1 LTVGYKPFLIV
12 FMYPI
17 ILTKLYT
24 MITITFTVTP
34 VDSQYPRETHT
45 HSHEDMD
52 EIEGFIAMLKHAN
65 SFTVSDLVLYY
76 NITKKEIKS

>member
-1 LTVGYKPFLIV
+1 MTVGYKPFLTV

-34 VDSQYPRETHT
+34 ADNSKPTFTYTHKDDDMELIETFVHL
-45 HSHEDMD
+45 
-52 EIEGFIAMLKHAN
+52 LKHAN
-65 SFTVSDLVLYY
+65 SFSVSDLV
-76 NITKKEIKS
+76 ITTEELA